1 MCPSLYL
8 SCSCAFLCLSSA
20 CGWVLYPSAA
30 LLAVGLLLV
39 VPWAVVGFLYPSP
52 SLALVGCRGL
62 FPLRGLLGS
71 LGLFGFVILGL
82 WSPVAFDVAR
92 GLPCAI
98 FVRCSLR
105 DSSCSKLYIS
115 YIFAF
120 GYANITPAFSDCNSY
135 SGMRTFHP
143 RAMPGRWRFPRRL
156 QEFFAIKHVVGT
168 SPFGLMATAKSKTF
182 SALPSS

>member
-1 MCPSLYL
+1 MCPSLYP

-20 CGWVLYPSAA
+20 CGWVLFPSAA

-39 VPWAVVGFLYPSP
+39 VPWEVVGFSYPSP

-98 FVRCSLR
+98 FVRCSLW
-105 DSSCSKLYIS
+105 DSSRSKLYI
-115 YIFAF
+115 
-120 GYANITPAFSDCNSY
+120 GKNHEKC
-135 SGMRTFHP
+135 HP
-143 RAMPGRWRFPRRL
+143 RVAGNMVMNHDALGYPILKQTQIGD
-156 QEFFAIKHVVGT
+156 FANQKIGFATHIYIYYHISIYIYKEHMGFVVN
-168 SPFGLMATAKSKTF
+168 L
-182 SALPSS
+182 

>member
-20 CGWVLYPSAA
+20 CGWVLFPSAA

-39 VPWAVVGFLYPSP
+39 VPWAVVGFSYPSP

-62 FPLRGLLGS
+62 VPLRGLLGS

-105 DSSCSKLYIS
+105 DSSCSKLYICQKTTHVD
-115 YIFAF
+115 Y
-120 GYANITPAFSDCNSY
+120 GNIRPLRDITRDSEEFYKRN
-135 SGMRTFHP
+135 H
-143 RAMPGRWRFPRRL
+143 RRHAVL
-156 QEFFAIKHVVGT
+156 QVCVCV
-168 SPFGLMATAKSKTF
+168 
-182 SALPSS
+182 